1 MLVLVHT
8 SAVLLAGVF
17 RACDQL
23 RCTDCD
29 FSVLS
34 FDNVHWATNTDYLFL
49 RNNMP
54 DFERLRSKLKPKK
67 GPSLSLFLYC
77 FCFSSFS
84 SCLQSVVSGPCST
97 THTHARTHP
106 FNGPF
111 SGTTRVSWYQKGKTN
126 LDFTEARDS
135 E

>member
-54 DFERLRSKLKPKK
+54 DLERLRSKLKPKK

-77 FCFSSFS
+77 FYFSSSLAVFK
-84 SCLQSVVSGPCST
+84 VSFLDLAQP
-97 THTHARTHP
+97 HTHAHTHP

-111 SGTTRVSWYQKGKTN
+111 SGTTRVRWYQKGKTN